1 MMKILTTAMKT
12 SISEVMETMFYLP
25 VEFHEESTF
34 IQSGMDKHKPNMA
47 CRLDFSGDV
56 SGRFVLVIPKNLLV
70 DMTENFMGESR
81 ENLEGEHLSGT
92 LTETLNM
99 ICGNTL
105 SRVDSKVPFELDIP
119 KVIDESNI
127 PENRLFTIVE
137 TTPSM
142 MAIHISVD

>member
-1 MMKILTTAMKT
+1 MMKILMTAMTT

-25 VEFHEESTF
+25 VEFPEESTF
-34 IQSGMDKHKPNMA
+34 IQSGMDKYKHSMA
-47 CRLDFSGDV
+47 CRLNFSGDFSGH
-56 SGRFVLVIPKNLLV
+56 FVLVIPKNLLV

-81 ENLEGEHLSGT
+81 DSLEKEHLLGT

-105 SRVDSKVPFELDIP
+105 SRVDSKVPFELNIP
-119 KVIDESNI
+119 KVIDESEI
-127 PENRLFTIVE
+127 PKSELFTIVE

-142 MAIHISVD
+142 MAIHVSLD